1 MDNIRIW
8 VWLRFWNRDAIYELG
23 SRVIRIKPV
32 FQTTLRIGSV
42 IPRKMKLAVDT

>member
-32 FQTTLRIGSV
+32 FQTTLRIRNPKKDEIG
-42 IPRKMKLAVDT
+42 RR